1 MDYGAL
7 GVTLVFEACDT
18 RKCVYINIT
27 DDEVDESDESFTY
40 HLRKTSVLD
49 SRIDL
54 DPVDGKIEIVDNDG
68 K

>member
-18 RKCVYINIT
+18 RKCVNISIT

-40 HLRKTSVLD
+40 HLRRTSLLG

-54 DPVDGKIEIVDNDG
+54 DQVDGKIEIIDNDG

>member
-7 GVTLVFEACDT
+7 NVTLVFEACDT
-18 RKCVYINIT
+18 RKCVNISIT

-40 HLRKTSVLD
+40 HLRRTSLLD
-49 SRIDL
+49 SKIDL
-54 DPVDGKIEIVDNDG
+54 DQVDGKIEIIDNDG